1 MVIAG
6 VQNTVES
13 QEYEDKIVEF
23 GFSSSDRTLFCVM
36 INWFSALNRARIL
49 HKHRER
55 GATLLHPRSSSPS
68 YVTFLF
74 LLLLRHI
81 NTGHRIA
88 PYFPITHFNIIQL
101 PTPGLPKWSFLSGSP
116 KTRWKPWIIVLDASR
131 LCCQYNRHATDS
143 MRYIKQQY
151 TTILFLVMVSQ
162 SEQDEQCTKTGPRLP
177 RTMQT
182 LLAAPSSRCTPDVP
196 NLQPHYKTS
205 RRKIRMGCKCR
216 FQHSV

>member
-6 VQNTVES
+6 VQNTVKS

-88 PYFPITHFNIIQL
+88 PYFPNTHFNIIQL
-101 PTPGLPKWSFLSGSP
+101 PTPGLPKWSFFLSGSP
-116 KTRWKPWIIVLDASR
+116 ETR
-131 LCCQYNRHATDS
+131 
-143 MRYIKQQY
+143 
-151 TTILFLVMVSQ
+151 
-162 SEQDEQCTKTGPRLP
+162 
-177 RTMQT
+177 
-182 LLAAPSSRCTPDVP
+182 
-196 NLQPHYKTS
+196 
-205 RRKIRMGCKCR
+205 
-216 FQHSV
+216 